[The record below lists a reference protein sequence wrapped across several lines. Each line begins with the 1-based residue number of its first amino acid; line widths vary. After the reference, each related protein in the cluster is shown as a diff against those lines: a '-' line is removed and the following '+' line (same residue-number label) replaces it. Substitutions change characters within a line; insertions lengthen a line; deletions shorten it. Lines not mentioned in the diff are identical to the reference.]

1 VKNDD
6 LKRMLDKMGIRYSVD
21 LVVLYDIDQDIYDM
35 IKEIENNFKELT

>member
-35 IKEIENNFKELT
+35 LKDIENNFKELT